1 MFCRLKLRAQ
11 VAGLESFVHLL
22 LEDAGRGRDGL
33 SGLLLGFRPSEAS
46 FFLGLSG
53 FSTFLR
59 RVFVEVGLLLG
70 ALLLLLLVF
79 LLLLLLF
86 PLLFLPCGPRSGGS
100 SSPVA
105 SEVVQLASRLLRQL
119 LKGFQLLFIL
129 VFLGSAFPFLARAL
143 AVFFG
148 VSACFCVFAAESLPE
163 GLGPEAQN
171 P

>member
-46 FFLGLSG
+46 PFFLGLSG

-70 ALLLLLLVF
+70 ALLLLVF

-129 VFLGSAFPFLARAL
+129 VFLGSAFLFLARAL